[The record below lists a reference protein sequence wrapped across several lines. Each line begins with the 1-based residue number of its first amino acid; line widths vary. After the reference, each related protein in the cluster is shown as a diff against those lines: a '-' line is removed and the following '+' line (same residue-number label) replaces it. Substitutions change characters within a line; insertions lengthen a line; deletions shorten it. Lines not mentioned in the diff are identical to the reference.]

1 MIYKIPNTNY
11 LELSLAMSLSIKSET
26 VTYRPI
32 MDDMQRI
39 MAYEFI
45 SKYDDAVADA
55 QSVIINVFR
64 YIGMNDLFRGGLV
77 FVNATA
83 EFLMCELPLIFPE
96 NQLVFKLPP
105 SDDFPDGL
113 AERIKELSNLG
124 YDVALEAYDVSDTRR
139 PFLDAVSHVLIDINN
154 PAVVGAYAEARFGNS
169 SCIATK
175 VDSQALL
182 AKAQAIGFTFF
193 QGNYFAHA
201 SDAVSSKPNEQH
213 QTKTD
218 SKLDVLDLLAKL
230 NSDGSDKTIEDFFK
244 AHPMLTIQMLRLVNA
259 ASTGNIREINSIH
272 QALLLLGRAPLMRYF
287 QVLLYSLDSRYA
299 CPNPLMAAATW
310 RGKFMEIMVRDT
322 EHKQSSNLQDQAYMV
337 GLLSM
342 MSALFNQDLAEIL
355 SKFNLS
361 CEISQSILAH
371 TGMLGNLLKIAEGLQ
386 FESLSVVE
394 SQVLEQGYSVDAL
407 MNAQNEAFAW
417 VQNFQSK

>member
-1 MIYKIPNTNY
+1 MT
-11 LELSLAMSLSIKSET
+11 LSIKSEM
-26 VTYRPI
+26 VSYRPI

-39 MAYEFI
+39 VAYEFM
-45 SKYDDAVADA
+45 SGHSEAVTYA

-64 YIGMNDLFRGGLV
+64 YTGMSDIFKGGLV

-83 EFLMCELPLIFPE
+83 EFLMSELPLIFPE
-96 NQLVFKLPP
+96 KQLVFKLPAGD
-105 SDDFPDGL
+105 SFPDGL
-113 AERIKELSNLG
+113 AERIKELSDLG
-124 YDVALEAYDVSDTRR
+124 YDVALESYDVDDARR
-139 PFLDAVSHVLIDINN
+139 PLLRVAKYVLIDINN
-154 PAVVGAYAEARFGNS
+154 PAVVGAHIVASHGNS
-169 SCIATK
+169 ACIATK

-201 SDAVSSKPNEQH
+201 RDAVSSKPNEHYQPEA
-213 QTKTD
+213 D

-230 NSDGSDKTIEDFFK
+230 NSEGSDKTIEDFFK

-272 QALLLLGRAPLMRYF
+272 QALLLLGRAPLVRYF

-299 CPNPLMAAATW
+299 CPNPLMAAAAW

-322 EHKQSSNLQDQAYMV
+322 EHKESSNLQDQAYMV
-337 GLLSM
+337 GLFSM
-342 MSALFNQDLAEIL
+342 MSALFNQDLVEIL
-355 SKFNLS
+355 SRFNLS

-371 TGMLGNLLKIAEGLQ
+371 TGMLGNLLKIAEALQ

-394 SQVLEQGYSVDAL
+394 ALVLEQSYSVDAL

-417 VQNFQSK
+417 VQNFQTR